1 MDNNLLQQNFQG
13 NQSTNSQFVG
23 FELRLQKLESEN
35 KKLKDLFNSLF
46 GGSNE
51 TRLYLKRQIAID
63 KQAVIGFYGKDPVKQ
78 QTTSITGATYVANA
92 GIDTATFDGYTIGKV
107 VAALRTLGLI
117 T

>member
-1 MDNNLLQQNFQG
+1 MDNNLLQQNFQD
-13 NQSTNSQFVG
+13 NQKANPQLIS
-23 FELRLQKLESEN
+23 FELRLQRLENEN
-35 KKLKDLFNSLF
+35 KKLKDLFDSLF

-78 QTTSITGATYVANA
+78 QTLASDTLANLL
-92 GIDTATFDGYTIGKV
+92 T
-107 VAALRTLGLI
+107 ALRTLGLI

>member
-13 NQSTNSQFVG
+13 NQNTNSQFAN

-35 KKLKDLFNSLF
+35 KSLKDLFNSLF

-63 KQAVIGFYGKDPVKQ
+63 KQAIIGFYGKDPVKQ
-78 QTTSITGATYVANA
+78 QTLASDTLANLL
-92 GIDTATFDGYTIGKV
+92 T
-107 VAALRTLGLI
+107 ALRTLGI
-117 T
+117 IA

>member
-1 MDNNLLQQNFQG
+1 MNPNTPEIRITELEKKVNDLTDMLSSILMNSN
-13 NQSTNSQFVG
+13 STKISFKNDVQFSKVGKVG
-23 FELRLQKLESEN
+23 F
-35 KKLKDLFNSLF
+35 F
-46 GGSNE
+46 GKTPAG
-51 TRLYLKRQIAID
+51 
-63 KQAVIGFYGKDPVKQ
+63 Q